1 MPTVSKKQEKFMQAV
16 AHNPAFAK
24 KAGVP
29 QSVGKEF
36 TKSGGGMPLKLLT
49 ESEKRSKDSDEDK
62 RKVVGGM
69 KKGGKVKKM
78 AMGGMGQRPPT
89 MPGKPMPPNPVS
101 RPPTMPGKP
110 MPTMPG
116 KPMPGPMPRPTS
128 MPMTNVKPAMGM
140 MKKGGKVKKMA
151 MGGYADGGMP
161 MVMKGGQKVPAFA
174 ADGKG
179 KMAKGGLAAGHKS
192 ADGVARRGKTKAE
205 QVKMAGGGKTKK
217 YC

>member
-1 MPTVSKKQEKFMQAV
+1 MQAV

-36 TKSGGGMPLKLLT
+36 TKSGGGEMK
-49 ESEKRSKDSDEDK
+49 ES
-62 RKVVGGM
+62 M
-69 KKGGKVKKM
+69 KKVKEEVAFMKKKS
-78 AMGGMGQRPPT
+78 AP
-89 MPGKPMPPNPVS
+89 K
-101 RPPTMPGKP
+101 
-110 MPTMPG
+110 
-116 KPMPGPMPRPTS
+116 S
-128 MPMTNVKPAMGM
+128 MIKHEMKEAG

-161 MVMKGGQKVPAFA
+161 MVMKDGKKVPSFA
-174 ADGKG
+174 ADGQG
-179 KMAKGGLAAGHKS
+179 KMKKGGLAAGHKS
-192 ADGVARRGKTKAE
+192 ADGIAKKGKTKAE